1 MKETVME
8 LYRLHYYND
17 EDLPIFVQVGWI
29 TADEYK
35 AMTGKDYV
43 APEV

>member
-1 MKETVME
+1 MANTIKE